1 MPDSRTA
8 ADKAEAGRI
17 RAWARARDWPDLGA
31 TGRIPAAARQAWQ
44 ARDPADDDDP
54 DPPGDL
60 GDLGDLGEPDW
71 LTAPAS
77 LEEARERGGL
87 DPDAAHLRGR
97 GRRGAEQNR
106 QDDDAPIRITPA
118 VRRDI
123 TGKMAFWLAIPA
135 EPWRRIDPYCGKAY
149 ADQVDQIARKV
160 TPLICQSPDLV
171 RWLSKSST
179 FIMWTELG
187 MACRPVIE
195 AAIAHHV
202 TKRITLDSNGGV
214 VEQAS
219 GGVDFSAYATRR
231 PNPAA
236 APAAA

>member
-8 ADKAEAGRI
+8 ADKLEAARI
-17 RAWARARDWPDLGA
+17 RAWGRARNWPGLNE
-31 TGRIPAAARQAWQ
+31 TGRMPAGLRAAWI
-44 ARDPADDDDP
+44 ARGDDDE
-54 DPPGDL
+54 L
-60 GDLGDLGEPDW
+60 GDELGDEPGEDYGEPGPW

-97 GRRGAEQNR
+97 GRRGAEQAR
-106 QDDDAPIRITPA
+106 EDEPIRITRA
-118 VRRDI
+118 VKRDI

-135 EPWRRIDPYCGKAY
+135 EPWRRVDPYCGKAY
-149 ADQVDQIARKV
+149 ADQVDQIALKV

-202 TKRITLDSNGGV
+202 TKRISLDSNGGV
-214 VEQAS
+214 VEHATS
-219 GGVDFSAYATRR
+219 GIDFGPYATRR

-236 APAAA
+236 AA

>member
-1 MPDSRTA
+1 MARGAAMPDNRTR
-8 ADKAEAGRI
+8 ADKAETGRI
-17 RAWARARDWPDLGA
+17 RAWGRARGWQLGD
-31 TGRIPAAARQAWQ
+31 TGRIPAALRAAWT
-44 ARDPADDDDP
+44 ARDPAEDEYDDP
-54 DPPGDL
+54 DPPDPDGDRA
-60 GDLGDLGEPDW
+60 GEPDLW
-71 LTAPAS
+71 RTPAT
-77 LEEARERGGL
+77 LEEARELGGL

-97 GRRGAEQNR
+97 GRRGAEQGR
-106 QDDDAPIRITPA
+106 DDDAPIRITRA
-118 VRRDI
+118 VQRDI

-135 EPWRRIDPYCGKAY
+135 EPWRRVDPYCGKAY
-149 ADQVDQIARKV
+149 ADQVDQIALKV

-202 TKRITLDSNGGV
+202 TKRITLDDKGQAL
-214 VEQAS
+214 EQPAA
-219 GGVDFSAYATRR
+219 GVDFSAYASRR

-236 APAAA
+236 A